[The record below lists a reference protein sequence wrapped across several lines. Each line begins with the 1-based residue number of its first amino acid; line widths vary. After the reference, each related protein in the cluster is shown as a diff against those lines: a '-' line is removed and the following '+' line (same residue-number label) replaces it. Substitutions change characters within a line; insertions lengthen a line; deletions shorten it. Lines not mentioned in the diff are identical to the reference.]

1 VSAVIEIAAP
11 AIQGEQASVNG
22 SLESPILVN
31 PVTYSNWDTL
41 LADHAD
47 ANFFH
52 GSAWARVLC
61 DSYGHTP
68 NYFCRFAN
76 GRLKQ
81 LLATMEVTSP
91 LTGRRGVSL
100 PFADFC
106 PPLTSDNEDLRPL
119 YEFAARHGRERNWRY
134 LECRGAGKQ
143 MCAEAFPSLAF
154 FGHVIRLTDGEE
166 WLFRRMDAAVRR
178 AVRRAQQHELKVE
191 FCDSFE
197 SIGIY
202 YALHCQTRRHHGV
215 PPQPFRFFENLHR
228 HVISTGRGF
237 VVIVRFESRPIAA
250 AVFLHEGHHALYK
263 FGASELEFQH
273 LRPNNLL
280 MWEAMK
286 HYSANGFT
294 DLHLGRTSL
303 HNEGLRRFKLGFGAE
318 EERIEYTK
326 HELRRDA
333 FLTDVDRATGPLNT
347 VFRRLPPSL
356 FCLAGKLLYR
366 HLS

>member
-1 VSAVIEIAAP
+1 MSAVIEIAPLAVR
-11 AIQGEQASVNG
+11 GEQPSNGG
-22 SLESPILVN
+22 SLETPVVIN
-31 PVTYSNWDTL
+31 PMTHSNWDAL
-41 LADHAD
+41 LAEHSD
-47 ANFFH
+47 AVIFH

-61 DSYGHTP
+61 DTYGHTP
-68 NYFCRFAN
+68 AYFCRFAG

-81 LLATMEVTSP
+81 LLAVMEVTSP

-106 PPLTSDNEDLRPL
+106 PPLTSDNQDLRPI
-119 YEFAARHGRERNWRY
+119 YEFAAQHGRDRNWRY

-143 MCAEAFPSLAF
+143 MCDAHPSLAF
-154 FGHVIRLTDGEE
+154 FGHTIHLKDGEE
-166 WLFRRMDAAVRR
+166 WLFRRMDASVRR
-178 AVRRAQQHELKVE
+178 AVRRAQQHGLKVE
-191 FCDSFE
+191 FCNSSE

-228 HVISTGRGF
+228 HVIAPGRGF
-237 VVIVRFESRPIAA
+237 VVVVRDGNRPIAA

-280 MWEAMK
+280 MWEAIK
-286 HYSANGFT
+286 HYSDKGFT

-303 HNEGLRRFKLGFGAE
+303 HNEGLRRFKLGFGAV

-326 HELRRDA
+326 HELRRDV
-333 FLTDVDRATGPLNT
+333 FLADVDRASGPLNS
-347 VFRRLPPSL
+347 VFRCLPPSL
-356 FCLAGKLLYR
+356 LSLAGRLLYR

>member
-1 VSAVIEIAAP
+1 VSAVVEIAAP
-11 AIQGEQASVNG
+11 VARNESLAMSA
-22 SLESPILVN
+22 SLEAPVAINPI
-31 PVTYSNWDTL
+31 THSNWDGL
-41 LADHAD
+41 LAEHDD
-47 ANFFH
+47 AVSFH
-52 GSAWARVLC
+52 FSAWARVLS
-61 DSYGHTP
+61 DTYGHTP
-68 NYFCRFAN
+68 SYFCRFAG

-81 LLATMEVTSP
+81 LLAVMEVTSP

-106 PPLTSDNEDLRPL
+106 PALTSENEELQPL
-119 YEFAARHGRERNWRY
+119 YEFAAEHGRERGWRY
-134 LECRGAGKQ
+134 FECRGMGKQ
-143 MCAEAFPSLAF
+143 PCAEAVPSLAF
-154 FGHVIRLTDGEE
+154 FAHIIHLKDGEE

-178 AVRRAQQHELKVE
+178 AVRRAQHNGLTVE
-191 FCDSFE
+191 FCNSFE
-197 SIGIY
+197 SMETY

-228 HVISTGRGF
+228 HVIALGRGF
-237 VVIVRFESRPIAA
+237 VVVVRFEKRPIAA
-250 AVFLHEGHHALYK
+250 AVFLHQGRHALYK

-286 HYSANGFT
+286 HYSQNGFS

-303 HNEGLRRFKLGFGAE
+303 HNEGLRRFKLGFGAV

-333 FLTDVDRATGPLNT
+333 FVTDIDRASGPLNT
-347 VFRRLPPSL
+347 VFRRLPRSL
-356 FCLAGKLLYR
+356 LSLAGRILYR

>member
-1 VSAVIEIAAP
+1 MSAVAEIAPPVVRSEPSP
-11 AIQGEQASVNG
+11 AGA
-22 SLESPILVN
+22 SLEAPVAINPIAHL
-31 PVTYSNWDTL
+31 NWDAL
-41 LADHAD
+41 LAEHAG
-47 ANFFH
+47 ALVFH

-61 DSYGHTP
+61 DTYGHTP
-68 NYFCRFAN
+68 TYFCRFAG

-81 LLATMEVTSP
+81 VLPVMEVTSP

-106 PPLTSDNEDLRPL
+106 PPLTNDDGGLHPL
-119 YEFAARHGRERNWRY
+119 YEFAVRHGRERNWRY
-134 LECRGAGKQ
+134 LECRGIATQ
-143 MCAEAFPSLAF
+143 MCSESVPSLAF
-154 FGHVIRLTDGEE
+154 LGHIIHLKNGED

-178 AVRRAQQHELKVE
+178 AVRRAEQNELTVE
-191 FCDSFE
+191 FCNSFE
-197 SIGIY
+197 SMEIY

-228 HVISTGRGF
+228 HIIASEKGF
-237 VVIVRFESRPIAA
+237 VVVVRFENRPIAA
-250 AVFLHEGHHALYK
+250 AVFLHQGQHALYK

-286 HYSANGFT
+286 RYSKAGFT

-303 HNEGLRRFKLGFGAE
+303 HNEGLRRFKLGFGAD

-333 FLTDVDRATGPLNT
+333 FVTDVDRASGPLNL
-347 VFRRLPPSL
+347 VFRRLPPSWL
-356 FCLAGKLLYR
+356 SLAGRLLYR